1 MGVLCA
7 CTSQAK
13 RVVLLRRFIKTEQ
26 DKSALIAFIQHSD
39 NPMTVSIE
47 KGIIGKRSLEQNKL
61 QRLWINELAEQG
73 DMTAEEYRAFCKLHF
88 GVPILRHEDERFRE
102 AYDKKVKWRPYADKL
117 EFMAEPYDFPVTR
130 RMTVKQHRQYLDAIY
145 VHYTGLGFE
154 LTDPMG
160 YLERE

>member
-1 MGVLCA
+1 M
-7 CTSQAK
+7 K
-13 RVVLLRRFIKTEQ
+13 RFIRTQRDKDLIIEYIKNANKPLTINIEQ
-26 DKSALIAFIQHSD
+26 GVH
-39 NPMTVSIE
+39 
-47 KGIIGKRSLEQNKL
+47 GKRSLEQNKL

-88 GVPILRHEDERFRE
+88 GVPILRNEDERFCE
-102 AYDKKVKWRPYADKL
+102 VYDTKVKWRPYADKL

-145 VHYTGLGFE
+145 VHYTGLGFK

-160 YLERE
+160 YLEIER

>member
-1 MGVLCA
+1 M
-7 CTSQAK
+7 
-13 RVVLLRRFIKTEQ
+13 RRFIKTEQ
-26 DKSALIAFIQHSD
+26 DKTALIAFIQHSD
-39 NPMTVSIE
+39 KPMTVSIE

-88 GVPILRHEDERFRE
+88 GVPILRNEDERFRE
-102 AYDKKVKWRPYADKL
+102 VYDEKIKNRYDYATKL
-117 EFMAEPYDFPVTR
+117 EFMAEPNDFPVTR

-145 VHYTGLGFE
+145 VHFTGLGFY

-160 YLERE
+160 YLEIER